1 MFHVEQAW
9 AVKISEHEF
18 AALGSSALL
27 MFHVEHQA
35 GICKHGDVP
44 RGTIESTAKERNKQQ
59 CFVVPRGT
67 TTELHLAIPNQEEP
81 LQGPGN

>member
-27 MFHVEHQA
+27 MFHVEH
-35 GICKHGDVP
+35 
-44 RGTIESTAKERNKQQ
+44 
-59 CFVVPRGT
+59 
-67 TTELHLAIPNQEEP
+67 
-81 LQGPGN
+81 